1 MRLLVALL
9 AAAILHLAGGAASGD
24 GFGSKPHIVVRATL
38 QRPPLRA
45 PLPCSAL
52 LSNPRTAHQ
61 FFVVD
66 DLGWHNVGW
75 HNPDMI
81 TPNADALVAE
91 GIDLDRHCALRCSAA
106 RRAPL
111 RSTRLTGS

>member
-9 AAAILHLAGGAASGD
+9 AAATLHLAGGAASGD
-24 GFGSKPHIVVRATL
+24 GFGSKPHIVVRAML

-45 PLPCSAL
+45 PAAPCSAL

-81 TPNADALVAE
+81 TPNAVALVAE
-91 GIDLDRHCALRCSAA
+91 GIDLDRHCARPQPPLPQ
-106 RRAPL
+106 RA
-111 RSTRLTGS
+111 